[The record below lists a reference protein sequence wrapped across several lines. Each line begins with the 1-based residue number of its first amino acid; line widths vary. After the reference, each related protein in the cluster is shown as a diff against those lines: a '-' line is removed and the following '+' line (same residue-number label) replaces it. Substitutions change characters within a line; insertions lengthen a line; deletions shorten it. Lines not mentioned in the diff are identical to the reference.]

1 MEEDLAMTKTIASAL
16 ALAAAAA
23 VAVTLAGP
31 ASAQEVVGVYR
42 SFDTGQRIL
51 ILEDGT
57 RLYVAEGVTLR
68 SYEPGAKVRF
78 FVEERD
84 GRRYITRVITPDE

>member
-1 MEEDLAMTKTIASAL
+1 MTKTLVSAL
-16 ALAAAAA
+16 ALAASLA
-23 VAVTLAGP
+23 VGAP

-42 SFDTGQRIL
+42 SFDTGQRVL

-57 RLYVAEGVTLR
+57 RLYVSEGVRLR
-68 SYEPGAKVRF
+68 TYEPGAKVRF
-78 FVEERD
+78 FVEERN

>member
-1 MEEDLAMTKTIASAL
+1 MTKTLASAL
-16 ALAAAAA
+16 ALTAALGFA
-23 VAVTLAGP
+23 VP

-57 RLYVAEGVTLR
+57 RLYVSEGVQLR
-68 SYEPGAKVRF
+68 AYEPGAKVRF